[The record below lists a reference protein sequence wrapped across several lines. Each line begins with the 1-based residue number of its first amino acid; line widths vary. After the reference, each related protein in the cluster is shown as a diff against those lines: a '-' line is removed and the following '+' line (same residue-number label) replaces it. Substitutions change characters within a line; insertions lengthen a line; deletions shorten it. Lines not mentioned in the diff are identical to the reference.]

1 MAQTDRKPEGIAVVG
16 MACRFP
22 GANSLEE
29 FWNILDAGLSM
40 ATDLGS
46 ATGRFPCHDHP
57 RSNDK
62 SVFAGNILK
71 DVSSFDNRFFR
82 KSGREA
88 ASMDPQQRILLEV
101 AYQALESSGY
111 FTPSSTPRES
121 NVGCF
126 VGTSSCDY
134 VDNVASHPPNAFSAT
149 GMLRAFL
156 SGNIS
161 HFFGFTGPS
170 ITFDTA
176 CSSSAVAIDAAS
188 KALLAGDCISALAGG
203 VNIFSSPHLYQN
215 LAAASFLSPDGATKS
230 FDASANGYCRGAFN
244 FAVIT
249 HNDFKDLNLPQPWS
263 EHVPCPESHEK
274 S

>member
-1 MAQTDRKPEGIAVVG
+1 MTPTDRTAEGIAVVG

-22 GANSLEE
+22 GAESLEE
-29 FWNILDAGLSM
+29 FWDLLDAGLSM
-40 ATDLGS
+40 TTELGD
-46 ATGRFPCHDHP
+46 ATGRFPCHEHP
-57 RSNDK
+57 RSSEK

-71 DVSSFDNRFFR
+71 NVASFDNRFFR
-82 KSGREA
+82 KSAREA
-88 ASMDPQQRILLEV
+88 ASMDPQQRLMLEV

-111 FTPSSTPRES
+111 FVPSSASRKS

-134 VDNVASHPPNAFSAT
+134 VDNVASHPPNAFSAKGT
-149 GMLRAFL
+149 LRAFL

-188 KALLAGDCISALAGG
+188 KALLAGDCTSALAGG

-215 LAAASFLSPDGATKS
+215 LAAASFLSPDGETKA
-230 FDASANGYCRGAFN
+230 FDATANGYCRGAFDPI
-244 FAVIT
+244 AV
-249 HNDFKDLNLPQPWS
+249 
-263 EHVPCPESHEK
+263 VA
-274 S
+274 

>member
-1 MAQTDRKPEGIAVVG
+1 MAPIRELAEGIAVVG

-22 GANSLEE
+22 GADSLEE
-29 FWNILDAGLSM
+29 FWDLLDAGRSTS
-40 ATDLGS
+40 TDLGS
-46 ATGRFPCHDHP
+46 ATKRFPCHNHP
-57 RSNDK
+57 RSNEK
-62 SVFAGNILK
+62 SVFAGNIMK
-71 DVSSFDNRFFR
+71 NVSSFDNRFFR

-88 ASMDPQQRILLEV
+88 ASMDPQQRLLLEV

-111 FTPSSTPRES
+111 FAPKATPRAS

-188 KALLAGDCISALAGG
+188 KALLTGDCSVALAGG

-215 LAAASFLSPDGATKS
+215 LAAASFLSPDAATKP
-230 FDASANGYCRGAFN
+230 FDASANGYCRGALN
-244 FAVIT
+244 FVSTVTMTLKIWIELLQSQSGNSIGPR
-249 HNDFKDLNLPQPWS
+249 H
-263 EHVPCPESHEK
+263 
-274 S
+274 

>member
-1 MAQTDRKPEGIAVVG
+1 MAPIKERVENIAVVG

-22 GANSLEE
+22 GADSLEE
-29 FWNILDAGLSM
+29 FWDLLDAGLST

-46 ATGRFPCHDHP
+46 ATRRFPCHNHP
-57 RSNDK
+57 RSNEK
-62 SVFAGNILK
+62 SLFAGNILNN
-71 DVSSFDNRFFR
+71 VASFDNSFFR

-88 ASMDPQQRILLEV
+88 ASMDPQQRLLLEV

-111 FTPSSTPRES
+111 FAPKPTPRES

-126 VGTSSCDY
+126 VGASSCDY

-156 SGNIS
+156 CGSIS

-188 KALLAGDCISALAGG
+188 KALLAGDCSIALAGG
-203 VNIFSSPHLYQN
+203 VTISTSPHLYQN
-215 LAAASFLSPDGATKS
+215 LAAASFLSPDGATKP
-230 FDASANGYCRGAFN
+230 FDASANGYCRGALDL
-244 FAVIT
+244 VSTVT
-249 HNDFKDLNLPQPWS
+249 HNHFKDPNLLRS
-263 EHVPCPESHEK
+263 
-274 S
+274 

>member
-1 MAQTDRKPEGIAVVG
+1 MAPTDRRAEVIAVVG
-16 MACRFP
+16 MACKFP
-22 GANSLEE
+22 GADSLEE
-29 FWNILDAGLSM
+29 FWDLLDAGLSM
-40 ATDLGS
+40 ATDLDS
-46 ATGRFPCHDHP
+46 ATKRFPCQEHS
-57 RSNDK
+57 RSNEK

-71 DVSSFDNRFFR
+71 NVASFDNRFFR

-88 ASMDPQQRILLEV
+88 SSMDPQQRLLLEV

-111 FTPSSTPRES
+111 FAPRMEPRES
-121 NVGCF
+121 NIGCF

-188 KALLAGDCISALAGG
+188 KALLAGDCSSALAGG

-215 LAAASFLSPDGATKS
+215 LAAASFLSPDGATKP
-230 FDASANGYCRGAFN
+230 FDASANGYCRGAFD
-244 FAVIT
+244 FISIT
-249 HNDFKDLNLPQPWS
+249 HNDFKDLDLPQSWTG
-263 EHVPCPESHEK
+263 HVACTKE
-274 S
+274 

>member
-1 MAQTDRKPEGIAVVG
+1 MAPVKGRAEGIAVVG

-22 GANSLEE
+22 GADSLEE
-29 FWNILDAGLSM
+29 FWDLLDAGLSTG
-40 ATDLGS
+40 TDLGS
-46 ATGRFPCHDHP
+46 ASERFPCHDHP

-62 SVFAGNILK
+62 SVFVGNFLSN
-71 DVSSFDNRFFR
+71 VASFDNRFFR

-88 ASMDPQQRILLEV
+88 ASMDAQQRLLLEV

-111 FTPSSTPRES
+111 FAPKATPKES

-134 VDNVASHPPNAFSAT
+134 VDNVASHAPNAFSAT

-170 ITFDTA
+170 ITYDTA
-176 CSSSAVAIDAAS
+176 CSSSTVAIDGAS
-188 KALLAGDCISALAGG
+188 KALLAGDCSSALAGG

-215 LAAASFLSPDGATKS
+215 LAAASFLSPDGATKP
-230 FDASANGYCRGAFN
+230 FDASANGYCRGTLCF
-244 FAVIT
+244 VSTVT
-249 HNDFKDLNLPQPWS
+249 HDCFKDF
-263 EHVPCPESHEK
+263 
-274 S
+274 